1 MRRPAPLDAA
11 YGSAHILPMKQILLI
26 VVMAGF
32 VIAVF
37 ANVFTGFDAS
47 SMSLHG
53 WIALALG
60 SVLSLA
66 LGIGLMALVFYSA
79 RRGYDD
85 RIEQDVPE
93 QDKTAGEN

>member
-1 MRRPAPLDAA
+1 
-11 YGSAHILPMKQILLI
+11 MKQILLI
-26 VVMAGF
+26 VVMAAF
-32 VIAVF
+32 LVVIF

-47 SMSLHG
+47 FMSLNG

-60 SVLSLA
+60 TVLSLA

-85 RIEQDVPE
+85 RIEQDVPPE
-93 QDKTAGEN
+93 EN